1 MIRDLD
7 ASKGSTKVNGQAVS
21 EKGTVL
27 RPGDVLAIG
36 KTKIVVCNDRYVCY
50 RPPHS
55 SIPYMPRI
63 PNRPR
68 ALTFLRAHV
77 QCGQAQQ
84 VPARGPLGDRVAAGL
99 VLQRHALHG
108 LHQ

>member
-7 ASKGSTKVNGQAVS
+7 ASKGSTKVNGQAVP

-36 KTKIVVCNDRYVCY
+36 KTKIVVCNDRYVSGACI
-50 RPPHS
+50 PHMPC
-55 SIPYMPRI
+55 IPKMPLGS
-63 PNRPR
+63 
-68 ALTFLRAHV
+68 LTFLSCARV

-84 VPARGPLGDRVAAGL
+84 VPARGPLRGRVAAGL
-99 VLQRHALHG
+99 VLQRRALHG

>member
-7 ASKGSTKVNGQAVS
+7 ASKGSTKVNGQAVP

-36 KTKIVVCNDRYVCY
+36 KTKIVVCNDRYA
-50 RPPHS
+50 PAFLPIPH
-55 SIPYMPRI
+55 MPRI
-63 PNRPR
+63 SKMPLGS
-68 ALTFLRAHV
+68 LTFLSCARV

-84 VPARGPLGDRVAAGL
+84 VPT
-99 VLQRHALHG
+99 
-108 LHQ
+108 